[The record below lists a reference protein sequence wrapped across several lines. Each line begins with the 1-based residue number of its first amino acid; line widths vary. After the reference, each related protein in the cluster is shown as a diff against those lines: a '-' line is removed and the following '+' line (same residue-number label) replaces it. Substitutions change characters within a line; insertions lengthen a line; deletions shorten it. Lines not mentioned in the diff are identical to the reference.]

1 MVGCGPNVDIWNAAN
16 DGNID
21 AIKKHLA
28 AGADVNASDGNGVTP
43 LHFAASESHGEV
55 VKLLIAEGADV
66 NASDKNGATPLHM
79 AAFQGHKEIAKL
91 LIAEG
96 TDLDWPSNDKS
107 TPLRYAAVQGHGE
120 LVELLI
126 AEGAD
131 VNATDENGATPLHM
145 SAAKGH
151 KEIAKLLIAEGADL
165 GWPANDQ
172 STPLH
177 YAAVRDHGELV
188 ELLIAEGADVNA
200 TAKNGSTPLAA
211 AASSGHIGVAE
222 LLIVK
227 GADISLHEKNK
238 ASPLHLALHQ
248 GHNEVIKLLIANEVD
263 AVSKCGSCGL
273 SPLATAAANC
283 DREVV
288 KLLISKGAD
297 VNEKGEEG
305 LTALHTAAENGNN
318 DVAEL
323 LIEKGADITATYKY
337 KWTPLHI
344 AADNGHQEIAELLLT
359 KGAPVNAKD
368 RVGQTPLHKAA
379 DGKKELY
386 DMLIANGANIKIFD
400 VLGTTPEELR
410 REYEYEE
417 TEFSTEDNDDDG
429 FYDNEEELTGHD
441 PNDPKDK
448 PTQEEV
454 DEAEAKRN
462 KALAGNDAWEE
473 HKATS
478 EQEGWKYGLLD
489 YAGNRPPDDENFF
502 MAKPFSGYLYTQ
514 KNGEEA
520 VYLNPK
526 IKERFE
532 TVKAE
537 MLTPQDDEENKPP
550 ADWAT
555 FAEKLRTRAK
565 ENSEYK
571 SLIPAEGTD
580 NEVLTAYFR
589 QFDGVVD
596 DLREAAK
603 RPRHFYPA
611 QYENGYTT
619 LLPHLEIVK
628 WFSQLL
634 KQSASFK
641 LHWDDSEGAMTDARL
656 LFRLYTSLENGSA
669 INRIIQID
677 IGTIIVDTFENGS
690 KAEQWSETQL
700 AEWSR
705 FLDTDQIPFDAM
717 ELALQFDR
725 VLSLYSLEGTANG
738 LGEFMSGESLNESIP
753 LLPKKFVEQELI
765 SLDTQMRQLI
775 GVCRRARETGSI
787 DHDQLAKLS
796 DKTEKGI
803 IAAMLF
809 SGLNK
814 CLKKDENL
822 MNRFNTAADL
832 LRKHGGK

>member
-1 MVGCGPNVDIWNAAN
+1 MKESIITIIAATLMVGCGPNIDIWNAAN

-28 AGADVNASDGNGVTP
+28 AGVDVNASDGNGVTP

-66 NASDKNGATPLHM
+66 NASDENGATPLHM
-79 AAFQGHKEIAKL
+79 SAAKGHKEIAKL

-126 AEGAD
+126 AEGA
-131 VNATDENGATPLHM
+131 N
-145 SAAKGH
+145 
-151 KEIAKLLIAEGADL
+151 
-165 GWPANDQ
+165 
-172 STPLH
+172 
-177 YAAVRDHGELV
+177 
-188 ELLIAEGADVNA
+188 VNA

-337 KWTPLHI
+337 KWTSLHI

-473 HKATS
+473 HKATC

-520 VYLNPK
+520 VCLNPK

-641 LHWDDSEGAMTDARL
+641 LHWDDSEGAMVDARL

-677 IGTIIVDTFENGS
+677 TGTIIVNTFENGS

-753 LLPKKFVEQELI
+753 YLPKKFVEQELI

-803 IAAMLF
+803 IGAMLF

-832 LRKHGGK
+832 LRQHGGK